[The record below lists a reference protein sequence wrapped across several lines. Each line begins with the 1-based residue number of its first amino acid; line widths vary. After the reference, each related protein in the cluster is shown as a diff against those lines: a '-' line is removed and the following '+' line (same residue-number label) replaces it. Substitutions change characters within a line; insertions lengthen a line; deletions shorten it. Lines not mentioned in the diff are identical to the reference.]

1 MKKIILFLN
10 LLFITTALCSQN
22 FNDYFVNKTLRI
34 DYIFS
39 GNASS
44 EYIAPIE
51 LSQLP
56 QWAGRHNNLDSLL
69 LKGNGQ
75 IKVID
80 LVSRKCIYRDAFS
93 TLFQEWQTTP
103 EAKKG
108 TQSFENTFLVPYPK
122 NKVEI
127 QVSMRQKNGLYK
139 TTAKHVVDPNDILI
153 KKKGLKNITPHT
165 YMHIGDTAN
174 INRCVNVV
182 IVAEGF
188 TAAEMP
194 AFREKAKETCDHMFM
209 HSPFKDAQEK
219 FNFIAVESPSIDS
232 NVSIPRQNTWR
243 STAVSS
249 HFDTFYSDRYLT
261 TSHIRDMHDLLAGIP
276 YAHIIVLANTDTY
289 GGGGIFNSYTLTTT
303 KHEAFGVVVVHEFG
317 HSFGGLADEYYYEG
331 DTFSDTYPLGVEPWE
346 PNITTLV
353 SFGKKWKSL
362 LTKGTP
368 VPTPAADGLK
378 YPVGVF
384 EGAGYSA
391 KKIYRPAIDCRM
403 KTNTCKDFCPACSQ
417 SLSKLIKFYTE

>member
-1 MKKIILFLN
+1 MKRILLSLT
-10 LLFITTALCSQN
+10 LLLISTYLFCQN
-22 FNDYFVNKTLRI
+22 FNDYFIDKTLRI

-39 GNASS
+39 GNATS
-44 EYIAPIE
+44 EKVSPIE

-56 QWAGRHNNLDSLL
+56 QWAGRHNNLDSVL

-80 LVSRKCIYRDAFS
+80 VASRKCIYKDAFS

-103 EAKKG
+103 EAKNT
-108 TQSFENTFLVPYPK
+108 TQSFENTFLVPYPQK
-122 NKVEI
+122 KVEI
-127 QVSMRQKNGLYK
+127 QISLRQKNGLYK
-139 TTAKHVVDPNDILI
+139 TAIKHIVDPSDILI
-153 KKKGLKNITPHT
+153 KKKGLKHITPYT
-165 YMHIGDTAN
+165 YMHVGDTAN
-174 INRCVNVV
+174 INKSVNVV
-182 IVAEGF
+182 FVAEGF
-188 TAAEMP
+188 SADEMP
-194 AFREKAKETCDHMFM
+194 AFRAKAKEACDHMFM
-209 HSPFKDAQEK
+209 HSPFKDEKDK
-219 FNFIAVESPSIDS
+219 FNFIAVESLSTDS
-232 NVSIPRQNTWR
+232 DVSIPRKNIWR
-243 STAVSS
+243 KTAVSS

-303 KHEAFGVVVVHEFG
+303 KHDAFGVVVVHEFG

-353 SFGKKWKSL
+353 SFNKKWKSL
-362 LTKGTP
+362 INKGTP
-368 VPTPAADGLK
+368 IPTPAVDAPK

-384 EGAGYSA
+384 EGAGYSS

-403 KTNTCKDFCPACSQ
+403 KTNTCKDFCPACQ
-417 SLSKLIKFYTE
+417 RSLSNLIRFYTE

>member
-1 MKKIILFLN
+1 MKRILLILSLTFLCVS
-10 LLFITTALCSQN
+10 LFSQN
-22 FNDYFVNKTLRI
+22 FDEYFTNQALRI

-39 GNASS
+39 GNANTESVS
-44 EYIAPIE
+44 PIE

-56 QWAGRHNNLDSLL
+56 HWAGRVNNLDSLL
-69 LKGNGQ
+69 LTGNGQ
-75 IKVID
+75 IKVVD
-80 LVSRKCIYRDAFS
+80 LASKKCIYKDAFS

-103 EAKKG
+103 EAKKT

-127 QVSMRQKNGLYK
+127 QISLRQKNGLYK
-139 TTAKHVVDPNDILI
+139 TAIRHTVDPKDILI

-165 YMHIGDTAN
+165 YVHIADTSN
-174 INRCVNVV
+174 INKCVNVA
-182 IVAEGF
+182 IIAEGY

-194 AFREKAKETCDHMFM
+194 EFRKYAKATCDYMFM
-209 HSPFKDAQEK
+209 HSPFKDAKDK
-219 FNFIAVESPSIDS
+219 FNFVAVESPSIDS
-232 NVSIPRQNTWR
+232 DVSIPRQNIWR
-243 STAVSS
+243 NTAVSS

-303 KHEAFGVVVVHEFG
+303 KHDAFGVVVVHEFG
-317 HSFGGLADEYYYEG
+317 HSFGGLGDEYYYEN
-331 DTFSDTYPLGVEPWE
+331 DTFSDTYPLNVEPWE

-353 SFGKKWKSL
+353 SFNNKWKNL
-362 LTKGTP
+362 LKKGTP
-368 VPTPAADGLK
+368 VPTPAVDGMK
-378 YPVGVF
+378 YPIGVF

-403 KTNTCKDFCPACSQ
+403 KTNTCKDFCPACQQ
-417 SLSKLIKFYTE
+417 SLSRLIKFYTE